1 MTEYSEQDADVLR
14 AQAERSNLALAEA
27 KRLADFHAS
36 MLTDP
41 TPWTVFALG
50 GGQGVWAGPI
60 LSVLRRLAA
69 QMNDN
74 LDSDG
79 FRVAI
84 TLEQFEKHHDGSETV
99 NVTKEIRGRW
109 DGLGDQF
116 GEQAA
121 F

>member
-1 MTEYSEQDADVLR
+1 MTENSEQDADTLR
-14 AQAERSNLALAEA
+14 AQAEKSNRALAEA
-27 KRLADFHAS
+27 KRLADFHTS

-50 GGQGVWAGPI
+50 GGQNLWGGPI
-60 LSVLRRLAA
+60 LSILRRLAA

-74 LDSDG
+74 LEPDG
-79 FRVAI
+79 FRIAI
-84 TLEQFEKHHDGSETV
+84 TLEQFEKHIGGSETV
-99 NVTKEIRGRW
+99 NFTKEVRGRW